1 MIIITLIES
10 SYYLKMM
17 TYRRHCKMK
26 MHIRIQS
33 TALWI
38 WWQCSVHGHKTTSIP
53 HSYIL
58 LEKPTPGWDRHP
70 SWGTVSPY
78 NKYGGGGT
86 GNQKPRDFLKFP
98 VFYVGIIWY
107 LAVPDGPRG
116 KGNTQNSPAPGWH
129 PLGGEHFLVPGYGI
143 SIHSLSTYSCHVE
156 GENEGCIYSFR
167 RTLSSR
173 VLNDCKFE
181 LKNKKVRA
189 IPGQLNF

>member
-58 LEKPTPGWDRHP
+58 LEKPTPGWVRHP

-78 NKYGGGGT
+78 NKYGGDRESKSQG
-86 GNQKPRDFLKFP
+86 FLKIPGILCGDYLIFGSSRWTPGEGEYSEFP
-98 VFYVGIIWY
+98 GPG
-107 LAVPDGPRG
+107 LAP
-116 KGNTQNSPAPGWH
+116 PGWGTFFSSGIWH
-129 PLGGEHFLVPGYGI
+129 LYPQPFNIFLSRG
-143 SIHSLSTYSCHVE
+143 
-156 GENEGCIYSFR
+156 R
-167 RTLSSR
+167 RKRRLH
-173 VLNDCKFE
+173 LLF
-181 LKNKKVRA
+181 
-189 IPGQLNF
+189 